1 MSGPLSIP
9 RRSRRALA
17 AALAL
22 GLVSVQ
28 GLASPDVS
36 PRPPPRP
43 AGPVAAAEPGAP
55 PPAPPAAFVLEAPLG
70 SLAAPPAGAPPVAV
84 EAVGVVAASIRPEV
98 KPGDIAARARA
109 ARATVASP
117 ARAAQPDPSV
127 RRATGA
133 VGALCGSPAIVGE
146 PLAPIPGRLR
156 GCGVAE
162 PVRVAAVAG
171 VRLSRPSVMD
181 CGTAR
186 ALAGWIEQ
194 GVKPAVGTTGGGVA
208 GLQVA
213 AHYACRP
220 RNNRPGA
227 KISEHGRGR
236 AIDIAAIVLA
246 DGRRITVLDGWR
258 RRAEGRIL
266 RAVHAAACGPFG
278 TVLGPDGDRYH
289 QDHLH
294 LDTTPRRTAYCR

>member
-1 MSGPLSIP
+1 MRGRPASARRP
-9 RRSRRALA
+9 RTLA

-22 GLVSVQ
+22 GLAASG
-28 GLASPDVS
+28 GLAAPDAS

-43 AGPVAAAEPGAP
+43 AAPVAAAP
-55 PPAPPAAFVLEAPLG
+55 PAQPSAPPAAFVLEAPLG
-70 SLAAPPAGAPPVAV
+70 SLAAAPRGAPPVVA
-84 EAVGVVAASIRPEV
+84 EAMGVVAASIRPEA

-109 ARATVASP
+109 ARATAASP
-117 ARAAQPDPSV
+117 ARVAPADASV
-127 RRATGA
+127 RRATGP
-133 VGALCGSPAIVGE
+133 VGAVCGSRAIVGE

-156 GCGVAE
+156 GCGVVA

-186 ALAGWIEQ
+186 TLAAWVEE
-194 GVKPAVGTTGGGVA
+194 GVKPAVGGAGGGAA

-213 AHYACRP
+213 AHYACRT

-227 KISEHGRGR
+227 RISEHGRGR
-236 AIDIAAIVLA
+236 AIDISAIVLA

-258 RRAEGRIL
+258 RRGEGRIL

-294 LDTTPRRTAYCR
+294 LDTTPRRTPYCR